1 MAGAFVSVAEF
12 GLVLEELAKLVAPI
26 ASTNTAEVTAVPTTA
41 NLLSF
46 RFVLMIEP
54 DLLDSTTPLASS
66 MVEKAGYRTLGEN
79 PSRSP

>member
-1 MAGAFVSVAEF
+1 MAGAFVRVTDL
-12 GLVLEELAKLVAPI
+12 GLVLEELAKLVEPR
-26 ASTNTAEVTAVPTTA
+26 ASTSTAHVTAVPATA

-46 RFVLMIEP
+46 RFVLMIVP
-54 DLLDSTTPLASS
+54 DLLHSTAPFAIS